1 MIQVIYK
8 LCLLISLF
16 SCLKNKSSNFTD
28 QINFPLSSDIS
39 SLDPAIA
46 FDEVSLTILYQVY
59 EPLFEYDYNTLDPKL
74 VPLLAK
80 KMPTVS
86 EDLLTYTFHIKENIT
101 YHSHPD
107 LDKTR
112 KVKAQD
118 FVTQIKRLA
127 YTPLKGQGF
136 WLFEGKIEGID
147 KFKKETKTVDQLLN
161 NSISGIK
168 VLDDHTFSIKLLKPY
183 PQMLYAMAMAFTVPI
198 PAELLKKNSNLLEN
212 FEVGT
217 GPFTLDTFKRSH
229 KIILKKYDKYHNTSL
244 PKVSTIHFPFMK
256 ESQTRWLNFL
266 NNKIDFFGIGKSHYN
281 LILNKDGNLKEDLAK
296 KDFKLIRVPSLTY
309 WWFSFNMGD
318 SIFSKNK
325 NLRLAFSHAI
335 NREKYVELFTNNTA
349 KVANSIY
356 HPTNFGYSPENFN
369 KFNFN
374 TEKAKN
380 LLAQAGYPNGK
391 GLPEITLDTR
401 SSASEALHQAEFIKS
416 QLQKIG
422 VNLKIET
429 NTFEGFLRKARKGK
443 LEFWLDG
450 WHLDY
455 PDSENILQLL
465 SSKNHPP
472 GVNST
477 YYKNSKFD
485 QLFEELKITPNND
498 RKIQLMRELEEI
510 VQNDLPWSML
520 FYSRSYSIYHKRI
533 KNYKSHPMAT
543 NKLKYLS
550 L

>member
-1 MIQVIYK
+1 MIK
-8 LCLLISLF
+8 LFHYSIILTLLLSCFKKIQNDF
-16 SCLKNKSSNFTD
+16 SD

-59 EPLFEYDYNTLDPKL
+59 EPLFEYDYNSPNPTLI
-74 VPLLAK
+74 PLLAK
-80 KMPTVS
+80 KMPDVS
-86 EDLLTYTFHIKENIT
+86 DDLLTYTFYIKENIS
-101 YHSHPD
+101 YHPHPD
-107 LDKTR
+107 LDPGRT
-112 KVKAQD
+112 VKAKD

-136 WLFEGKIEGID
+136 WLFEGKVEGID
-147 KFKKETKTVDQLLN
+147 QFKKNTQSLDQLFN
-161 NSISGIK
+161 NKISGIK
-168 VLDDHTFSIKLLKPY
+168 IIDDHSFSIKLIKPY

-198 PAELLKKNSNLLEN
+198 PEEILKKNNNLLEN
-212 FEVGT
+212 FEIGT
-217 GPFTLDTFKRSH
+217 GPFVLDTFKRSH
-229 KIILKKYDKYHNTSL
+229 KILLKKYDKYHNPAL
-244 PKVSTIHFPFMK
+244 PKVGKIHFPFMK

-266 NNKIDFFGIGKSHYN
+266 NNKIDFFSIGKSHFD
-281 LILNKDGNLKEDLAK
+281 LILNKNGELKPELAK
-296 KDFKLIRVPSLTY
+296 KNFKLIKAPSLTY
-309 WWFSFNMGD
+309 WWFSFNMGN
-318 SIFSKNK
+318 SVFSKNK
-325 NLRLAFSHAI
+325 NLRLAFAHAI
-335 NREKYVELFTNNTA
+335 NRTKYIELFTNNTA
-349 KVANSIY
+349 QIANSIY
-356 HPTNFGYSPENFN
+356 HPTNFGYSSDNFN
-369 KFNFN
+369 NFSFDL
-374 TEKAKN
+374 EKAKKF
-380 LLAQAGYPNGK
+380 LAAAGYPNGK
-391 GLPEITLDTR
+391 GLAQITLDTR

-422 VNLKIET
+422 VELKIET
-429 NTFEGFLRKARKGK
+429 NTFEGFLRKARKGE

-477 YYKNSKFD
+477 YYKNSSFD
-485 QLFEELKITPNND
+485 GLFEELKITPNNP
-498 RKIQLMRELEEI
+498 RKVELMRKLEKI
-510 VQNDLPWSML
+510 VQDNLPWAML
-520 FYSRSYSIYHKRI
+520 FYSRSYSIFHNRI

>member
-1 MIQVIYK
+1 MIQLICK
-8 LCLLISLF
+8 FSIFLLLVSCFKKKNSDF
-16 SCLKNKSSNFTD
+16 SD
-28 QINFPLSSDIS
+28 QINFALSSDIS

-46 FDEVSLTILYQVY
+46 FDEVSLTIIYQVY
-59 EPLFEYDYNTLDPKL
+59 EALFEYDYKSPNPTL
-74 VPLLAK
+74 VPLLAT
-80 KMPTVS
+80 KMPEVS
-86 EDLLTYTFHIKENIT
+86 KDLLTYTFNIKKHIL
-101 YHSHPD
+101 YHPHPD
-107 LDKTR
+107 LAQGRT
-112 KVKAQD
+112 VKAQD

-147 KFKKETKTVDQLLN
+147 QFKKDTQSLDQLLN
-161 NSISGIK
+161 NSISGVK
-168 VLDDHTFSIKLLKPY
+168 VINDHSFSIKLIKPY
-183 PQMLYAMAMAFTVPI
+183 PQMLYAMAMAFTVPV
-198 PAELLKKNSNLLEN
+198 PAEILKKNNNLLEN

-229 KIILKKYDKYHNTSL
+229 KVVLKKYDKYHNPAL
-244 PKVSTIHFPFMK
+244 PKVEKIHFPFMK

-266 NNKIDFFGIGKSHYN
+266 NNKIDFFGIGKSHFN
-281 LILNKDGNLKEDLAK
+281 LVLDKQGQLKQELEK
-296 KDFKLIRVPSLTY
+296 KDFKLIKAPSLTY

-325 NLRLAFSHAI
+325 DLRLAFAHAI
-335 NREKYVELFTNNTA
+335 DRKKYIELFTNNTA
-349 KVANSIY
+349 QVANSIY
-356 HPTNFGYSPENFN
+356 HPTNFGYSSDNFN
-369 KFNFN
+369 NFNFDIN
-374 TEKAKN
+374 KAKSF
-380 LLAQAGYPNGK
+380 LSSAGYPNGE

-416 QLQKIG
+416 QLKKIG

-472 GVNST
+472 GVNAS
-477 YYKNSKFD
+477 YYKNSMFD
-485 QLFEELKITPNND
+485 KLFEELKITPNND
-498 RKIQLMRELEEI
+498 RKIELMRELEKI
-510 VQNDLPWSML
+510 VQTDLPWSML
-520 FYSRSYSIYHKRI
+520 FYSQSYSVFHKRV